1 MTFKCLGVD
10 LLIINLHCSPSCEPD
25 ILYTIIKVFDM
36 LCRFLSTEK
45 GGHLAETDGTIVR
58 KWKWPVNNV
67 KLTTPINIQV
77 SGGGTCSKCY
87 TVKFV

>member
-1 MTFKCLGVD
+1 
-10 LLIINLHCSPSCEPD
+10 
-25 ILYTIIKVFDM
+25 M

-77 SGGGTCSKCY
+77 SGGRGAH
-87 TVKFV
+87 VPNVIQ

>member
-1 MTFKCLGVD
+1 MGVLFKL
-10 LLIINLHCSPSCEPD
+10 D
-25 ILYTIIKVFDM
+25 ISIKLFDM

-77 SGGGTCSKCY
+77 SEVHMFLKVSGLKTNW
-87 TVKFV
+87 